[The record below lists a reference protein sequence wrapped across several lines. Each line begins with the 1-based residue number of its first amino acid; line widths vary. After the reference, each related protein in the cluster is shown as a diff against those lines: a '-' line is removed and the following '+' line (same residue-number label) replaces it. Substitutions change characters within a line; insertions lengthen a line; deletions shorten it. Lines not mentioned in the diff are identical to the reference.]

1 MSREPQSAH
10 PIPFA
15 GQPSEGQSPA
25 GQPPT
30 TGNTADA
37 TSHRPVDI
45 SFDCLPLRSFSRLD
59 PPLDASP
66 GLAAKWNRIKH
77 AIEQHGTY
85 NTYYL
90 HNAHCRF
97 FVTNDPNCG
106 MLDFQFEG
114 VVFTDQADLV
124 TRHAILQV
132 SLVREN
138 VPWLEQHVV
147 KWFQETVNHAVCAE
161 FDRYIGVGDLQ
172 RTRARYDQLQ
182 KKLEES
188 GGFVGMHL

>member
-1 MSREPQSAH
+1 MSRDPQTAQSISA
-10 PIPFA
+10 A
-15 GQPSEGQSPA
+15 GQKLA
-25 GQPPT
+25 GQQPSS
-30 TGNTADA
+30 GITADA

-45 SFDCLPLRSFSRLD
+45 SFDCLPLRSFARLD

-66 GLAAKWNRIKH
+66 GLVAKWNRIKQ
-77 AIEQHGTY
+77 AIEVHGTY

-114 VVFTDQADLV
+114 VVFTDEADLV

-132 SLVREN
+132 TLDLEN

-147 KWFQETVNHAVCAE
+147 KWFNESVTHAVCAE
-161 FDRYIGVGDLQ
+161 FDRYIGVGDLE
-172 RTRARYDQLQ
+172 RTRARYDQMQ